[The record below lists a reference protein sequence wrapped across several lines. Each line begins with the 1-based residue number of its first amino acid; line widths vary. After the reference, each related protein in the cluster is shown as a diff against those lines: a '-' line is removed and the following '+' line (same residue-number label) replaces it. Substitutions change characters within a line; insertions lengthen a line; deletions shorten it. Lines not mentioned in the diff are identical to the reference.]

1 MTFLPRRAT
10 LLVLACLLLSP
21 APARADFF
29 AVPFLG
35 MKFGGSTSIVDLE
48 LAAGKK
54 KLVLGASLLN
64 LDAGIIGYEVEF
76 ANTQSY
82 FSNADLK
89 VVGRALVKH
98 GSYVTDL
105 TGSVVF
111 ALPPGAT
118 RGGLRPYLVLGG
130 GLIHAEAEDVF
141 DVFQVR
147 RTVPAITLGAGA
159 TGMFTNNVGV
169 RFDVRHLR
177 SLSSDDAPVGDVGR
191 RIAYSRFTIGL
202 LLRP

>member
-1 MTFLPRRAT
+1 MTFPLRRAT

-21 APARADFF
+21 STARADIF
-29 AVPFLG
+29 AVPFMG

-54 KLVLGASLLN
+54 KFVIGGAAMQINEGL
-64 LDAGIIGYEVEF
+64 IGYEVEF
-76 ANTQSY
+76 ANTWSY
-82 FSNADLK
+82 FENADLEGL
-89 VVGRALVKH
+89 GRAVVKH

-105 TGSVVF
+105 TGNLVLS
-111 ALPPGAT
+111 LPPGAT
-118 RGGLRPYLVLGG
+118 GGGLRPYIVLGG

-147 RTVPAITLGAGA
+147 RTVPAINLGVGA
-159 TGMFTNNVGV
+159 TGLITNNVGV

-177 SLSSDDAPVGDVGR
+177 SLFNDAAVGQVGK
-191 RIAYSRFTIGL
+191 RISYSRFTIGL
-202 LLRP
+202 LLRL